1 MINKKYELKQ
11 YKLRKFSLKWLLI
24 DTTNTNSSNYFLW
37 FSKYKVKCFPIVFMF
52 LLSIFFVSERKI
64 GRHTM
69 QVETILENLL
79 VGIFCIQ
86 NEIIL

>member
-1 MINKKYELKQ
+1 M
-11 YKLRKFSLKWLLI
+11 FSYYFHVLI
-24 DTTNTNSSNYFLW
+24 IY
-37 FSKYKVKCFPIVFMF
+37 I
-52 LLSIFFVSERKI
+52 FVSERKT

-79 VGIFCIQ
+79 VGIFGIQ